1 MKAVRAGALLALV
14 GLGIGGSACVDDTQK
29 AGDRSQQRLLRPTAT
44 MTEGA
49 MPPPPPAEMTGFNHD
64 QAGKFKGK
72 P

>member
-1 MKAVRAGALLALV
+1 MAALV
-14 GLGIGGSACVDDTQK
+14 GLGVAGSACIDDTQT

-49 MPPPPPAEMTGFNHD
+49 MPPANPTEMMGPNHD
-64 QAGKFKGK
+64 QMGKMKGK